1 MCKGSEYYD
10 FIYLDGNG
18 NWNTALN
25 LKFIAA
31 HRYCRAIEKLKNPF
45 GDIKE
50 MLKYLNDI
58 KYLNDTSE
66 RLELSSEK
74 INFLR
79 DNLDTLY

>member
-45 GDIKE
+45 GDINE

-58 KYLNDTSE
+58 KYLNDTSK

-74 INFLR
+74 INFLK

>member
-58 KYLNDTSE
+58 KYLNDTSK

-74 INFLR
+74 INFLK
-79 DNLDTLY
+79 DNLDILY

>member
-74 INFLR
+74 INFLK

>member
-18 NWNTALN
+18 KWNTALN

-45 GDIKE
+45 GDIKG
-50 MLKYLNDI
+50 MLI
-58 KYLNDTSE
+58 YLNDTSK
-66 RLELSSEK
+66 RSELNSKK
-74 INFLR
+74 INFLK

>member
-74 INFLR
+74 INFLK
-79 DNLDTLY
+79 DNLDILY

>member
-50 MLKYLNDI
+50 MLKYLNDPF
-58 KYLNDTSE
+58 K
-66 RLELSSEK
+66 RLEISSEK
-74 INFLR
+74 INFLK